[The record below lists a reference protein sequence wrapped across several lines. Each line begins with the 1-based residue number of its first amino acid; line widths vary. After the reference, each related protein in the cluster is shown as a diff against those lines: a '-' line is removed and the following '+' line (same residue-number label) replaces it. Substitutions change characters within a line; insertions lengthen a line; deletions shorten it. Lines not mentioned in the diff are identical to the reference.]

1 MTKILLIYTGG
12 TIGMIKNPLT
22 GELES
27 FNFKHIHD
35 HVPELSRLNVRIESI
50 SFDEPIDSSEMN
62 LSHWKMMTKL
72 VEENYTRYDGF
83 VILHGSD
90 TMAFSA
96 SALSFMLQ
104 GLKKPVVFTGSQLPI
119 GTIRTDGKENLITA
133 IEIAGMKDE
142 NGEAILQEVAVY
154 FEYSLYRGNR
164 SSKISANQFEAFQS
178 PNYPELA
185 KAGIHIEWQKDRL
198 FRTSLPSLTVF
209 SELQNQV
216 ALIRL
221 YPGMNFEVYE
231 SIFNDP
237 RVMAIVLETY
247 GSGNA
252 PSDIHF
258 QRMVTAFIAKGGVIL
273 NITQCGSGAVQQGT
287 YQTSSFFERVG
298 VISGRNLTSEAAL
311 TKLMYLL
318 GSSDERSIK
327 ERLQVALV
335 GEMD

>member
-35 HVPELSRLNVRIESI
+35 HVPELSRLNVDIESI
-50 SFDEPIDSSEMN
+50 SFEEPIDSSEMN
-62 LSHWKMMTKL
+62 LNHWTIMAEL
-72 VEENYTRYDGF
+72 VEENDALYDGF

-133 IEIAGMKDE
+133 IEIAGMKDK

-164 SSKISANQFEAFQS
+164 SAKISANQFEAFQS

-185 KAGIHIEWQKDRL
+185 KAGVQIEWQKDRL
-198 FRTSLPSLTVF
+198 FRTDLTEFKVF
-209 SELQNQV
+209 TAFKNNV

-221 YPGMNFEVYE
+221 FPGMNFEFYRA
-231 SIFNDP
+231 IFSDQH
-237 RVMAIVLETY
+237 VQAIVLETY

-252 PSDIHF
+252 PSDVLF
-258 QRMVTAFIAKGGVIL
+258 QELVTSFIERDGIVL
-273 NITQCGSGAVQQGT
+273 NITQCGSGAVQQGA
-287 YQTSSFFERVG
+287 YQTSSFFERIG

-311 TKLMYLL
+311 TKIMYLL
-318 GSSDERSIK
+318 GQGHADIREK
-327 ERLQVALV
+327 LQVSLV